1 MASQKEELPQEQQ
14 PSADM
19 ENIEAFEAS
28 AFEALE
34 KDFQEVLAE
43 LLDDES
49 LKEFREQ
56 YERLHDTLKQSH
68 DSEKM
73 LITKCRELST
83 EIVENAYKVQRALR
97 QSQEDQATIKALK
110 KEIEKAW
117 KIIEES
123 RDKEQT
129 SRTTIEDL
137 RAEVANMSKLVE
149 RSAETAASH
158 ETREKV
164 LTQQRVDLVRHR
176 DILAAQVEQLQA
188 QSKQLEETR
197 QALEADCEK
206 QRQERARVDN
216 LLKERLTKFQDN
228 IRQREQL
235 DAELRRHRETLED
248 IGDDSVDTLD
258 RIAETQE
265 EHKKV
270 LRDLKASS
278 RDVEYQKSIQNN
290 LQEEIRRVR
299 EQSAA
304 EVRRKQKLKKD
315 MKELNEELE
324 KQKKELN
331 KAERAKEKA
340 EAIYKK
346 LCAEKEEDDRER
358 AELLKEKKTAAKMV
372 QELSDKVEKVRR
384 REEADAKMLS
394 DLSHEKELLFKAMH
408 KATDRKDMEIA
419 LVKQNEQR
427 SNDMLRELQ
436 QWRQAKAQTEDQLHD
451 LVMQRDRFMRQLKE
465 TNDRF
470 VAGPFRAAALKE
482 EIAAIQTECMQQKN
496 LYEAVRADRNLYSKN
511 LLEAQG
517 EIADIERKFST
528 LEHRT
533 KQLRAEIEEKD
544 QELVLKHLATQELTK
559 TAEQLRTSLEKAK
572 KRLRNL
578 ASVAEVYR
586 EEIAKLEKAR
596 AVTEEEIH
604 KQKMNSDR
612 VAGDKE
618 LLCTRLVQKKAEH
631 DEVHEKI
638 KLCESALKAG
648 EVRYKELCDE
658 IALKKDELGKLQAE
672 LAGLRARVG
681 NMEEYK
687 HEAYQLQQQLL
698 GERAKVKALSDELE
712 KPMNVHRWRE
722 LEGSDPEMFHM
733 LEKMRNLQRRLISR
747 TEEVVERKETVR
759 REEEDI
765 KKLERKLERI
775 PGPELQEQLVIHEG
789 HLRDRNDQ
797 LTAMNAELA
806 DYKRVIDEY
815 QAEIRRL
822 KKEKQEVMQ
831 KYYKQKKQSSQNE
844 AASRGKST
852 AGGQKKVK
860 AKLNP
865 NMPRY
870 TGGGFCLTST

>member
-1 MASQKEELPQEQQ
+1 
-14 PSADM
+14 
-19 ENIEAFEAS
+19 
-28 AFEALE
+28 
-34 KDFQEVLAE
+34 
-43 LLDDES
+43 
-49 LKEFREQ
+49 
-56 YERLHDTLKQSH
+56 
-68 DSEKM
+68 
-73 LITKCRELST
+73 
-83 EIVENAYKVQRALR
+83 
-97 QSQEDQATIKALK
+97 
-110 KEIEKAW
+110 
-117 KIIEES
+117 
-123 RDKEQT
+123 
-129 SRTTIEDL
+129 
-137 RAEVANMSKLVE
+137 
-149 RSAETAASH
+149 
-158 ETREKV
+158 
-164 LTQQRVDLVRHR
+164 
-176 DILAAQVEQLQA
+176 VEQLQA
-188 QSKQLEETR
+188 QSKQLEEVGGVSLSTGPSAGLPRARVLVPRRFLLARDYSHQMERTR

-206 QRQERARVDN
+206 QKQERARVDN

-248 IGDDSVDTLD
+248 IGDDSLDTLD
-258 RIAETQE
+258 RIAEVQE
-265 EHKKV
+265 EHKRV

-304 EVRRKQKLKKD
+304 EVRRQQKLKKD
-315 MKELNEELE
+315 MKQLNEELE

-394 DLSHEKELLFKAMH
+394 DLSHEKELLFKAMQ

-427 SNDMLRELQ
+427 SSDMLRELQ

-470 VAGPFRAAALKE
+470 VAGPFRAAALKD

-681 NMEEYK
+681 NMEE
-687 HEAYQLQQQLL
+687 
-698 GERAKVKALSDELE
+698 
-712 KPMNVHRWRE
+712 
-722 LEGSDPEMFHM
+722 
-733 LEKMRNLQRRLISR
+733 
-747 TEEVVERKETVR
+747 
-759 REEEDI
+759 
-765 KKLERKLERI
+765 
-775 PGPELQEQLVIHEG
+775 
-789 HLRDRNDQ
+789 
-797 LTAMNAELA
+797 
-806 DYKRVIDEY
+806 
-815 QAEIRRL
+815 
-822 KKEKQEVMQ
+822 
-831 KYYKQKKQSSQNE
+831 
-844 AASRGKST
+844 
-852 AGGQKKVK
+852 
-860 AKLNP
+860 
-865 NMPRY
+865 
-870 TGGGFCLTST
+870 